1 MAIPQPQV
9 KFTQIFINNEFV
21 NAVSGKTFPTINPA
35 TGKKIADVAE
45 GDKADVDLAVAA
57 AKAAFE
63 RKSVWRQMDASARGK
78 LLHKLCDL
86 MEKNL
91 EYLAALE
98 SLDNGKPYASAVYD
112 VHASVASLRYA
123 AGWADK
129 ISGDT
134 LPSDGPHLTYTRK
147 EPVGVVGQIIPWNYP
162 MLMLAWKWGPAL
174 ATGCTIVMKP
184 AEQTPLTALYLCS
197 LAKEAGYPAGVIN
210 MVPGYGATA
219 GNAITVH
226 PDIKKVAF
234 TGSVEVGK
242 KIMAGAAGT
251 LKKVSLELGGKSP
264 LVICDDVDVNE
275 AAQIA
280 FAGVFENMGQCCIAA
295 TRTFVQEGI
304 YDAFVKKAAE
314 LAKSRKVGCPFAQ
327 DTQHGPQI
335 DDTQF
340 KKILRYIEIGKKEGA
355 NLVTGGVQVGTEGY
369 FIEPTVFSN
378 VTDDMTIAKEEI
390 FGPVQSIIKFK
401 TLDEVIDRAN
411 ATSFGLAAGIVT
423 KSLNNAILF
432 SNAVEAGSVWV
443 NTYLA
448 VHVQAP
454 FGGYKQSGI
463 GREMGKDGMELYLE
477 TKTVSIRLPSK
488 V

>member
-1 MAIPQPQV
+1 MAIAAPEV
-9 KFTQIFINNEFV
+9 KYTKIFINNKFV

-45 GDKADVDLAVAA
+45 GDAADVDLAVKA

-63 RKSVWRQMDASARGK
+63 RKSVWRQMDASARGM
-78 LLHKLCDL
+78 LLHKLADL

-91 EYLAALE
+91 QYLASLE
-98 SLDNGKPYASAVYD
+98 SLDNGKPYTSAVYD
-112 VHASVASLRYA
+112 VHGSVAALRHA

-129 ISGDT
+129 IHGET
-134 LPSDGPHLTYTRK
+134 LPTDGPHLTYTRK

-174 ATGCTIVMKP
+174 GTGCTIVMKP
-184 AEQTPLTALYLCS
+184 AEQTPLTALYLCA
-197 LAKEAGYPAGVIN
+197 LAKEAGFPAGVIN

-226 PDIKKVAF
+226 PDIRKVAF

-264 LVICDDVDVNE
+264 LVICDDVDVDE

-280 FAGVFENMGQCCIAA
+280 YGGVFENMGQCCIAA

-314 LAKSRKVGCPFAQ
+314 LAKSRKVGCPFTQ
-327 DTQHGPQI
+327 GTQHGPQI
-335 DDTQF
+335 DDRQF
-340 KKILRYIEIGKKEGA
+340 KKILHYIEIGQKEGA
-355 NLVTGGVQVGTEGY
+355 KLETGGVRVGTEGY

-378 VTDDMTIAKEEI
+378 VTDNMTIAKEEI

-401 TLDEVIDRAN
+401 TLDEAIDRAN

-423 KSLNNAILF
+423 KNLNNAILF

-448 VHVQAP
+448 VAVQAP